1 MAKMWAG
8 RTDGATEKLADDFNS
23 SIHFD
28 SRMYKQDITGSMAHA
43 QMLSHKGIISGEEAQ
58 QLVEGLAGILE
69 DLENGK
75 ADGKKVYL
83 KFDDEGDVSELS
95 DTK

>member
-43 QMLSHKGIISGEEAQ
+43 QMLAHRGIITQQEAQ
-58 QLVEGLAGILE
+58 TLCDGLAGICL
-69 DLENGK
+69 
-75 ADGKKVYL
+75 
-83 KFDDEGDVSELS
+83 LS
-95 DTK
+95 RC

>member
-23 SIHFD
+23 SIRFD

-43 QMLSHKGIISGEEAQ
+43 AMLAARSIITQEDADQLIAGLEQQGLEVVTADDLCRTKEEFEA
-58 QLVEGLAGILE
+58 LIKEVTE
-69 DLENGK
+69 
-75 ADGKKVYL
+75 
-83 KFDDEGDVSELS
+83 
-95 DTK
+95 